1 MRTLFSF
8 STTHY
13 RWLAILWT
21 GGILV
26 AFSLPPSSFS
36 SVEPALSYDKAAHFA
51 LFGVFGGLWMRA
63 LCPPGGA
70 VLNRRLPRY
79 AVRMMAIGGLFAVAS
94 EAYQWLLP
102 TGRMAEPYDV
112 LADVLGLTTGILAYV
127 LYVSCWRSSDG
138 STRVHEAKRN
148 MPEEAG

>member
-1 MRTLFSF
+1 MRSPFSF
-8 STTHY
+8 STAQY

-26 AFSLPPSSFS
+26 AFSLPPSSLS
-36 SVEPALSYDKAAHFA
+36 SVEPALSYDKAAHFG

-63 LCPPGGA
+63 LCPPNG
-70 VLNRRLPRY
+70 VDLNRRLPRY
-79 AVRMMAIGGLFAVAS
+79 AVRIMAFGGLFAVAS

-127 LYVSCWRSSDG
+127 FYASHWCSSDG
-138 STRVHEAKRN
+138 SARVHEAKRN